1 MNEPWWQFSLYRS
14 KVKTWYVRGMKAT
27 RNEQINNQI
36 DVDICIEEDACLG
49 VQIQSLSRCKKE
61 LQMELERTQAPVPDL
76 AAWWFGWKWSIFW
89 YLGTWDPKTGDK
101 HVKTPPQGPWKKYE
115 KMSWNK
121 EPAPSRSVLIKC
133 SYCLWYQVLP
143 MILSLKNNQ
152 SVIIAGFA
160 SIPVC
165 KAKMSYTKAISLCI
179 SRWCQMGIRN

>member
-1 MNEPWWQFSLYRS
+1 MSPGGSLAYIEV

-101 HVKTPPQGPWKKYE
+101 HVKTPPQGPWKKWKNELEQRTRAFSICTY
-115 KMSWNK
+115 KMFLLFVISSFTDDTFSKEQSICDNSWFC
-121 EPAPSRSVLIKC
+121 EHT
-133 SYCLWYQVLP
+133 
-143 MILSLKNNQ
+143 SL
-152 SVIIAGFA
+152 
-160 SIPVC
+160 
-165 KAKMSYTKAISLCI
+165 
-179 SRWCQMGIRN
+179 